1 MNLNNFDMEDSV
13 KERLI
18 YFLKYLNLGQTAFEN
33 KVGWSRGH
41 ISKIKGAIGSDM
53 LAKLVE
59 KYPELNVDW
68 LLTGKGDMFKSS
80 VNDSKI
86 RNVKGNVTA
95 NTAGHVGGN
104 VDMHTYNAEKI
115 IKENGDV
122 ELYGD
127 AQSIVEKLEI
137 ENKYL
142 NQRIADL
149 DNIINMKDKLIL
161 MLEEKLKFTAESKE

>member
-1 MNLNNFDMEDSV
+1 MANESTV
-13 KERLI
+13 KKRLSM
-18 YFLKYLNLGQTAFEN
+18 YLKE
-33 KVGWSRGH
+33 
-41 ISKIKGAIGSDM
+41 IGSNNNQFVVKMGYASTFLNSDGGISESKLTDISIAYPDLDM
-53 LAKLVE
+53 
-59 KYPELNVDW
+59 NW
-68 LLTGKGDMFKSS
+68 LLTGEGDMFKSS
-80 VNDSKI
+80 VNGSKI

-104 VDMHTYNAEKI
+104 VDMRTYNAEKI
-115 IKENGDV
+115 IKENVDV

>member
-1 MNLNNFDMEDSV
+1 MYL
-13 KERLI
+13 KE
-18 YFLKYLNLGQTAFEN
+18 
-33 KVGWSRGH
+33 
-41 ISKIKGAIGSDM
+41 IGSNNNQFVVKMGYASTFLNSDGGISESKLTDISIAYPDLDM
-53 LAKLVE
+53 
-59 KYPELNVDW
+59 NW
-68 LLTGKGDMFKSS
+68 LLTGDGDMFKPS
-80 VNDSKI
+80 VNGSKI
-86 RNVKGNVTA
+86 SNVKGNVTA

-104 VDMHTYNAEKI
+104 VDMRTYNAEKI